1 MKTHRKKKIKGFRKK
16 SIWPSILLFLVFLS
30 FCVLVTAAFVGIFA
44 AYIMDTKMEGVGR
57 NAEHLGRFIKTR
69 VQEEPLEDVIG
80 YVGGYLNKEMD
91 LCVTDD
97 SGQVL
102 LHVGDSE
109 LPEFREDR
117 MRTVEFINVYRLIPA
132 QSSKWFN
139 LETDEF
145 DFDISELWNST
156 MGEMPPNGPGNWE
169 RWMNEEI
176 QVISYWTELPTDVK
190 GQHIYYK
197 DRITLLRK
205 DVFYILMAGLIALL
219 ILLVPILLMFI
230 NLLSSIIMQKRMMN
244 VLYLDTMTGGRNWLY
259 FVQRCQKIR
268 SRLRNA
274 RNAYAV
280 VNLHMDRYQDYCAC
294 YGNRAGEE
302 LLESIYAYLQAKAD
316 RDEIFARFAKADFG
330 LFLRCDSLEQCEKR
344 LRKMLAELTGIQRER
359 KLNYHAGLCLLEPV
373 DNTSR
378 KQRRQPDIDQLY
390 HYANAARETL
400 RDKEGQY
407 IQVFDEQILEEQ
419 LWKRKVEDTMET
431 ALLNNEFQI
440 YLQPKFNP
448 LSGKIVG
455 AEALVRWISPTE
467 GRIDP
472 NRFIPLFE
480 ENGFI
485 TRLDDYMISSV
496 AKLQSEWKLQGKK
509 QIPVSVNVSRANF
522 TKSDLAEHICHLVDS
537 YGADHA
543 GIELEVTES
552 TFFGDKDMLQK
563 IIRELKLY
571 GFHISMD
578 DFGAGYS
585 SLNSLKDL
593 PIDVLKLD
601 MDFFRGDDTGKRGE
615 IVVRETIRLA
625 KNLNMKIVAE
635 GIERKEQV
643 EFLAEQGCDMI
654 QGFYYAKPMPV
665 SEFEEKAMQE
675 LI

>member
-1 MKTHRKKKIKGFRKK
+1 MKTHKKKKIKGFRKK
-16 SIWPSILLFLVFLS
+16 SMWPSILLFLVFLS
-30 FCVLVTAAFVGIFA
+30 FCLLVTAAFIGIFA

-57 NAEHLGRFIKTR
+57 NAEHLGRLITARIK
-69 VQEEPLEDVIG
+69 EEPLTDVVA

-91 LCVTDD
+91 ICVTDD
-97 SGQVL
+97 DGQVL
-102 LHVGDSE
+102 LHMGDSE
-109 LPEFREDR
+109 LPEFREDK
-117 MRTVEFINVYRLIPA
+117 MRTVEFINSYRLIPA
-132 QSSKWFN
+132 QSSKWID

-145 DFDISELWNST
+145 NLDISELWNSA
-156 MGEMPPNGPGNWE
+156 MEKMPPPGPGNWE
-169 RWMNEEI
+169 GWMNEEI
-176 QVISYWTELPTDVK
+176 QAISYWTELPTDVK
-190 GQHIYYK
+190 GRHVYYK

-205 DVFYILMAGLIALL
+205 DVFYILMAGLVALL

-230 NLLSSIIMQKRMMN
+230 NLLSSIIMQKRMVN
-244 VLYLDTMTGGRNWLY
+244 VLYLDTTTGGRNWLY
-259 FVQRCQKIR
+259 FVQRCQKILR
-268 SRLRNA
+268 RFRNA
-274 RNAYAV
+274 RNVYAV

-302 LLESIYAYLQAKAD
+302 LLESIYAYLQAKTD
-316 RDEIFARFAKADFG
+316 RNETFARFAKADFG

-344 LRKMLAELTGIQRER
+344 LRKMLAELTGIERER
-359 KLNYHAGLCLLEPV
+359 KQNYHAGLCLLEPV
-373 DNTSR
+373 ENANR
-378 KQRRQPDIDQLY
+378 KHRRQADIDQLY

-400 RDKEGQY
+400 HDEEGQY
-407 IQVFDEQILEEQ
+407 IRVFDEQILEEQ

-431 ALLNNEFQI
+431 ALLNKEFQI

-448 LSGKIVG
+448 VSGKMVG

-522 TKSDLAEHICHLVDS
+522 TKSDLAEHICHLVDG
-537 YGADHA
+537 YGADHG

-552 TFFGDKDMLQK
+552 AFFGDKDMLQK

-601 MDFFRGDDTGKRGE
+601 MDFFRGEDTGKRGE

-625 KNLNMKIVAE
+625 KNLDMKIVAE
-635 GIERKEQV
+635 GIEREDQV

-654 QGFYYAKPMPV
+654 QGYYYAKPMPV
-665 SEFEEKAMQE
+665 AEFEEKAMQE
-675 LI
+675 MI